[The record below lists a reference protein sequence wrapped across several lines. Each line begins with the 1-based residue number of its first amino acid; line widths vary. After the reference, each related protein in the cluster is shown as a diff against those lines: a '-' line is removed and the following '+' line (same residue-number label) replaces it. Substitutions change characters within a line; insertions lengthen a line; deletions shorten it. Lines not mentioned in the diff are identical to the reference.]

1 MKTQAWGW
9 LVAAVLAAGLN
20 ASYHDGGL
28 EWAHRIAGSVEHMS
42 NAVLALATG
51 HADRFLAEAQ
61 ILGAREET
69 ASCPLSAALA
79 RVQARIARTQ
89 SRIARSR
96 ARTDRFDAE
105 RLNDSFEVMS
115 ARQEAEMARIEADGA
130 RIEAEVSRMRVPD
143 AGFAPAM
150 VSMRKVACP
159 RVRFTMPAMPRI
171 KMPAAP
177 EIHINVPSAGPV

>member
-28 EWAHRIAGSVEHMS
+28 EWAHRIAGSVEHSS

-61 ILGAREET
+61 ILGARQET
-69 ASCPLSAALA
+69 ASCPFSTALA
-79 RVQARIARTQ
+79 RVQ

-96 ARTDRFDAE
+96 MGADHFAD
-105 RLNDSFEVMS
+105 NFNNSFEVMS
-115 ARQEAEMARIEADGA
+115 AREEAQMAKIEVNRA
-130 RIEAEVSRMRVPD
+130 RIEAEVARMRVPAAD
-143 AGFAPAM
+143 FAPVM
-150 VSMRKVACP
+150 VSMRKVVCP
-159 RVRFTMPAMPRI
+159 RVRTTFPELPQI
-171 KMPAAP
+171 KMPVAP
-177 EIHINVPSAGPV
+177 VIHVDVPSAGPV

>member
-28 EWAHRIAGSVEHMS
+28 EWAHRIAGGVAHSS

-61 ILGAREET
+61 ILGARQER

-79 RVQARIARTQ
+79 RIQT
-89 SRIARSR
+89 RIARSR
-96 ARTDRFDAE
+96 MSADNF
-105 RLNDSFEVMS
+105 NDSFEVMS
-115 ARQEAEMARIEADGA
+115 DREEAAMATVEADQARIEAQVA
-130 RIEAEVSRMRVPD
+130 RMRIPATD
-143 AGFAPAM
+143 FAPAM
-150 VSMRKVACP
+150 VSLHKIACP
-159 RVRFTMPAMPRI
+159 RVRFTMPEIPQI
-171 KMPAAP
+171 KMPVVP
-177 EIHINVPSAGPV
+177 VIHVDVPSAGPV

>member
-28 EWAHRIAGSVEHMS
+28 QWAHQIAAGVEHSS

-61 ILGAREET
+61 VLGARQET
-69 ASCPLSAALA
+69 ASCRLSTALV
-79 RVQARIARTQ
+79 RVQ

-96 ARTDRFDAE
+96 ARAE
-105 RLNDSFEVMS
+105 RFNDSFEVMS
-115 ARQEAEMARIEADGA
+115 AREDAAMAKIEADRA
-130 RIEAEVSRMRVPD
+130 RIEAEVARMQVPD
-143 AGFAPAM
+143 ADFAPAM
-150 VSMRKVACP
+150 VSLRKVSCP
-159 RVRFTMPAMPRI
+159 RVRLTMPEVPRVEIPRIEVPHI
-171 KMPAAP
+171 KMPVAP
-177 EIHINVPSAGPV
+177 VINVNVSSAGPV

>member
-28 EWAHRIAGSVEHMS
+28 EWAHRIAGGIEHSS

-61 ILGAREET
+61 ILGAREES

-79 RVQARIARTQ
+79 RVQARIAR
-89 SRIARSR
+89 SR
-96 ARTDRFDAE
+96 ARAERFDAE
-105 RLNDSFEVMS
+105 RFNDSFEVMS

-130 RIEAEVSRMRVPD
+130 RIEAEVARMRVPD
-143 AGFAPAM
+143 ADFAPAM
-150 VSMRKVACP
+150 VSIRKVACP

-171 KMPAAP
+171 KVPAVPVIHVNAP
-177 EIHINVPSAGPV
+177 SPGPV

>member
-28 EWAHRIAGSVEHMS
+28 EWAHRIAGSVEHSS

-61 ILGAREET
+61 ILGARQET
-69 ASCPLSAALA
+69 ASCPLSTALA
-79 RVQARIARTQ
+79 RVQ

-96 ARTDRFDAE
+96 VGADHFSDN
-105 RLNDSFEVMS
+105 LNDSFEVMS
-115 ARQEAEMARIEADGA
+115 AREEAQMAKIEENRA
-130 RIEAEVSRMRVPD
+130 RIEAEVARINIPAAD
-143 AGFAPAM
+143 FAPAV
-150 VSMRKVACP
+150 VSLRKVACP
-159 RVRFTMPAMPRI
+159 RVRFTMPEMPRI
-171 KMPAAP
+171 KMPVAP
-177 EIHINVPSAGPV
+177 VIHVDVPSAGPV

>member
-28 EWAHRIAGSVEHMS
+28 EWAHRIAEGVEHSS

-61 ILGAREET
+61 MLGAREET
-69 ASCPLSAALA
+69 ASCRWSTALA
-79 RVQARIARTQ
+79 RVQT
-89 SRIARSR
+89 RIARSQAR
-96 ARTDRFDAE
+96 ANRFNDRFE
-105 RLNDSFEVMS
+105 SIS
-115 ARQEAEMARIEADGA
+115 AREEAEMARVEADRA
-130 RIEAEVSRMRVPD
+130 RIEAEVARMSVPAAD
-143 AGFAPAM
+143 FAPVM

-159 RVRFTMPAMPRI
+159 RVRLTMPEVPRVEIPRIDVPHI
-171 KMPAAP
+171 KMPVVP
-177 EIHINVPSAGPV
+177 VINVNVSSAGPV

>member
-20 ASYHDGGL
+20 ASYYDGGL
-28 EWAHRIAGSVEHMS
+28 EWAHRIASSVEHSS

-61 ILGAREET
+61 VLAARQET

-79 RVQARIARTQ
+79 RVQ
-89 SRIARSR
+89 SRIAQAQAKIAR
-96 ARTDRFDAE
+96 AGVDADRLD
-105 RLNDSFEVMS
+105 DSFEVMS
-115 ARQEAEMARIEADGA
+115 AREEAEMARIEADGA
-130 RIEAEVSRMRVPD
+130 RIEAEVSRMRIPD
-143 AGFAPAM
+143 ADFAPAM
-150 VSMRKVACP
+150 VSMHRVACP

-171 KMPAAP
+171 KMPATP
-177 EIHINVPSAGPV
+177 VIHINAPSAGPV

>member
-28 EWAHRIAGSVEHMS
+28 EWAHRIAGSVEHSS

-51 HADRFLAEAQ
+51 HADRFLVEAQ
-61 ILGAREET
+61 VLAARQET

-79 RVQARIARTQ
+79 RVQSRIARTQ
-89 SRIARSR
+89 TRIARSR
-96 ARTDRFDAE
+96 MRAERFDAD
-105 RLNDSFEVMS
+105 RFNNSFEVMS
-115 ARQEAEMARIEADGA
+115 AREEAEMARIEADGA
-130 RIEAEVSRMRVPD
+130 RIEAEVGRSVPAAD
-143 AGFAPAM
+143 FAPAM
-150 VSMRKVACP
+150 VSMRKVACS

-171 KMPAAP
+171 KMPVAP
-177 EIHINVPSAGPV
+177 VINISAPSAGPV

>member
-28 EWAHRIAGSVEHMS
+28 QWVHQIAGSVEHTS

-69 ASCPLSAALA
+69 ASCPLSAALG
-79 RVQARIARTQ
+79 RVE

-96 ARTDRFDAE
+96 ARAERFDAE
-105 RLNDSFEVMS
+105 RFTDRFEVMS
-115 ARQEAEMARIEADGA
+115 AREEAEMARIEADGA
-130 RIEAEVSRMRVPD
+130 RIEAEVSRTRVPAAD
-143 AGFAPAM
+143 FAPAV
-150 VSMRKVACP
+150 VSMRRIACP
-159 RVRFTMPAMPRI
+159 RVRVTMHAMPRI
-171 KMPAAP
+171 TMPVAP
-177 EIHINVPSAGPV
+177 MIHINALSAGPV

>member
-1 MKTQAWGW
+1 MKTEAWGW

-28 EWAHRIAGSVEHMS
+28 EWAHRIAGSVEHSS

-61 ILGAREET
+61 ILGSRQDK

-79 RVQARIARTQ
+79 RVQARID
-89 SRIARSR
+89 RSR
-96 ARTDRFDAE
+96 ARADRF
-105 RLNDSFEVMS
+105 NDSFEVMS
-115 ARQEAEMARIEADGA
+115 AREEAEMARIEADGA
-130 RIEAEVSRMRVPD
+130 RIEAEVSRMRIPD
-143 AGFAPAM
+143 ANFAPAV
-150 VSMRKVACP
+150 VSMRRVACP

-171 KMPAAP
+171 NMPVAP
-177 EIHINVPSAGPV
+177 VIHINAPSAGPV